1 MKLNRQVEIHSW
13 GGLGSQLFAF
23 AFLFDLEKLFPN
35 RTFILVHHTSGET
48 KRFLDTK
55 FAQSFNV
62 RTRIVDDFETRS
74 HPSSRNSI
82 SSLVLH
88 IMKNTLKVLLKQ
100 LGVVVYPDSKTKV
113 RVWPWTM
120 QIRGHYYRR
129 KLSHSSLQLIF
140 SYFLKSSSNP
150 KLSNCLLI
158 HYRHGDLVNI
168 ESKLPISV
176 DRIISVI
183 ENFNSSHEFESIV
196 ICSDSPVNE
205 IPRFE
210 ILLESSR
217 IPRSSFEY
225 RDFSVDELIR
235 YASGTA
241 FFLGTNSKISLWIA
255 ILRHSLGHSST
266 STYLPKEFSGDWTKL
281 GFNLSSIA
289 IY

>member
-113 RVWPWTM
+113 RVWPWTT

-129 KLSHSSLQLIF
+129 EMSHSSLQPIF

-176 DRIISVI
+176 ERITSVI
-183 ENFNSSHEFESIV
+183 ENFHSSHEFDKII
-196 ICSDSPVNE
+196 ICSDSPADK
-205 IPRFE
+205 IPKFE

-217 IPRSSFEY
+217 MPRSRFEY

-266 STYLPKEFSGDWTKL
+266 STYLPREFSSDWTKL